1 MRLLAAASLLIVLL
15 QASTA
20 GLAVMVDGRFHAWHS
35 LGGKTGSLVVV
46 LTAVAAWLWSGDRT
60 ARLYALLLVVFYHL
74 QAVWLLAGQVEA
86 LHWMRALHVP
96 TALFVFQFA
105 WLLYGKS
112 ASR

>member
-1 MRLLAAASLLIVLL
+1 M

-20 GLAVMVDGRFHAWHS
+20 GLAVMVDGRFHGWHS

-46 LTAVAAWLWSGDRT
+46 LTAVAAWFWSGDRT

-74 QAVWLLAGQVEA
+74 QAVWLAGQVEV
-86 LHWMRALHVP
+86 LYWMRALHIP
-96 TALFVFQFA
+96 NAFFLFLFA
-105 WLLYGKS
+105 WLLYGRS